1 MDCKGISRCS
11 TLVVL
16 FLVTLVNAQ
25 NTGARKRDLNNLYQ
39 VIYYGDSQVE
49 VGKPFSISCII
60 SIANPIEWHKDGEPI
75 RKHSN
80 IRHGKDEHSY
90 IENEMGISGIRD
102 KVEASI
108 SVQRA
113 LPKHQGKYQCNALYK
128 NYHQLYVYR
137 NGTLLGSHTSSAEK
151 RHEEVPLVLGT
162 ARSTLMVPLSG
173 EHHHFTTAVALA
185 PGPSVIG
192 DDFPG
197 GDGPSERER
206 ESVPK
211 STGHSPHH
219 HRQQAVPPVTTAAG
233 PGHRHHAQGGGGVA
247 SAGEKKLSQQQQ
259 QHNAAGKED
268 SKRFVSQ
275 KTTIEQDLLPAE
287 EVLEQTVQ
295 ELESL
300 PPAIRVDKPSSVGR
314 SSVATKP
321 KHSSAGR
328 LQPPPPLIETREDEE
343 DDEDAEDDEEDAGG
357 SERTGEQG
365 IGLVEGAETPA
376 EGPKLD
382 PAQSVEE
389 LVEPDTEIVI
399 ESKAISLEDDN
410 IDRLIQNKSDINGI
424 ILVDSLEE
432 LPRKTVEDDEVLAA
446 NTALMTLPA
455 TIVPVIKIGNMSVVP
470 TVQHQAATKT
480 ADSSSTGSTL
490 SGAGEQDTTAHH
502 HHHHHREHH
511 TTAAIAAAT
520 STTGAATPPITI
532 TTSTTTITT
541 TSSTTTTTT
550 TAATPT
556 TTAADVLK
564 PNYDHPSTNLKV
576 FDIAKSVTLGCNVT
590 QEGVYDLHWAK
601 DGKNVSEHESL
612 KDRFKILSAE
622 RKFIIS
628 RALETDAGQY
638 TCSVPQLGVSK
649 SFTVVANVVVKFEST
664 EIGKTNIVEGE
675 TLTLHCIAFGTD
687 PKITWKVGNNTY
699 NASTDH
705 IVLQEDERGVENAKL
720 IIESI
725 RLGDYG
731 EYTCEARNN
740 ATDFTGK
747 PAQVMIHV
755 RIRGKYAALYV
766 FLGII
771 VEVVLLCA
779 IILICEKRRNKTEIE
794 ESDTDQSPDQNKNG
808 YHGNESELR
817 QRK

>member
-1 MDCKGISRCS
+1 KG
-11 TLVVL
+11 
-16 FLVTLVNAQ
+16 AH
-25 NTGARKRDLNNLYQ
+25 KRDLNNLYQ

-60 SIANPIEWHKDGEPI
+60 SIANPVEWHKDGEPI

-90 IENEMGISGIRD
+90 IESEMGIAGNRD
-102 KVEASI
+102 KIEASI

-137 NGTLLGSHTSSAEK
+137 NGTLLSHSGAPVPGSSSSGSSRNVEK
-151 RHEEVPLVLGT
+151 HHDEMQLMLSTVK
-162 ARSTLMVPLSG
+162 STLVAPLSV

-185 PGPSVIG
+185 PGPAVV
-192 DDFPG
+192 DEEFPG
-197 GDGPSERER
+197 GPLEREHERDR
-206 ESVPK
+206 ESPK
-211 STGHSPHH
+211 SPGHSSHH
-219 HRQQAVPPVTTAAG
+219 HRQQTG
-233 PGHRHHAQGGGGVA
+233 PGHRHHTG
-247 SAGEKKLSQQQQ
+247 SSGEKKLASQQQQ
-259 QHNAAGKED
+259 QHVASSDKD
-268 SKRFVSQ
+268 DTKRFISQ
-275 KTTIEQDLLPAE
+275 KTTAEQESSLLPE
-287 EVLEQTVQ
+287 EVLEQTV
-295 ELESL
+295 EDLEDYS
-300 PPAIRVDKPSSVGR
+300 PPMHPDKSSPVGR
-314 SSVATKP
+314 GSSSPGKQP
-321 KHSSAGR
+321 KHSTTGR
-328 LQPPPPLIETREDEE
+328 AQPPPPLMETREDEDGE
-343 DDEDAEDDEEDAGG
+343 DVREDTEAQDMINLE
-357 SERTGEQG
+357 T
-365 IGLVEGAETPA
+365 VVGAENI
-376 EGPKLD
+376 ED
-382 PAQSVEE
+382 

-432 LPRKTVEDDEVLAA
+432 VPSRKASSED
-446 NTALMTLPA
+446 NTALVPPLHPTVIESVMRVGNISNSHQGFPVA
-455 TIVPVIKIGNMSVVP
+455 TIDSTIASMAGSTAV
-470 TVQHQAATKT
+470 TKGGLIILT
-480 ADSSSTGSTL
+480 TTTTSSTIAPPPGVV
-490 SGAGEQDTTAHH
+490 GGGGEQDGTVHRGHH
-502 HHHHHREHH
+502 HHHHEHH
-511 TTAAIAAAT
+511 
-520 STTGAATPPITI
+520 
-532 TTSTTTITT
+532 
-541 TSSTTTTTT
+541 TTTTT
-550 TAATPT
+550 TAKVTTTPPVPTTTTTTASIPTTT
-556 TTAADVLK
+556 TTAAATASATLTTTAAADVLL
-564 PNYDHPSTNLKV
+564 PNYDQPSTSSKI
-576 FDIAKSVTLGCNVT
+576 FDIGKSLTLGCNIT
-590 QEGVYDLHWAK
+590 QEGNFDLSWAK
-601 DGKNVSEHESL
+601 DGKNVSEVESL
-612 KDRFKILSAE
+612 KDRYKVLPAE
-622 RKFIIS
+622 RKFVIS

-649 SFTVVANVVVKFEST
+649 NFNVVANVVVKFEST

-675 TLTLHCIAFGTD
+675 RLTLHCIAFGTD
-687 PKITWKVGNNTY
+687 PKITWIVGNTTY

-705 IVLQEDERGVENAKL
+705 IVLEEDERGIENAKL

-725 RLGDYG
+725 TLGDYAD
-731 EYTCEARNN
+731 YTCEARNN

-747 PAQVMIHV
+747 PAQVMITV